1 MRAITARDDQEA
13 RVVLTG
19 HMTSAAPAVDSPPT
33 PGTRWR
39 FVDSLRGFALFGILL
54 VNTLDITRLGIDLA
68 IESARPV
75 DDPVRDLLTVTVQT
89 RFVPIFV
96 FLFGMSL
103 WFVLAGA
110 RSRSPRPGLVMV
122 RRLVGLVAI
131 GGLLMLVYPG
141 NVLLEYGVVG
151 LVMLPIVVFAPRWAT
166 LALGAALTVAAYA
179 LTGGGLA
186 STPGLML
193 LGAGAAAYGLPR
205 VLESAGRGVALVFA
219 GAAVLTVPALL
230 WQATAP
236 GDPRFST
243 PGSIAGL
250 VMAVAYATAL
260 ALLWRT
266 PARRAIAAVF
276 EPLGRMALTNY
287 VVAAIVVAGL
297 ALVVDFG
304 HMASV
309 VPGLA
314 ISVALIAVQSVLSR
328 LWLARFVYGPVE
340 WAWRSVTWWR
350 PAALV
355 RRAS

>member
-1 MRAITARDDQEA
+1 
-13 RVVLTG
+13 
-19 HMTSAAPAVDSPPT
+19 MTSAAPTVDSPPI
-33 PGTRWR
+33 PGIRWR

-68 IESARPV
+68 IENGGAG
-75 DDPVRDLLTVTVQT
+75 DDPVRDLLYLTVQT

-110 RSRSPRPGLVMV
+110 RSRSSRPGLVMV
-122 RRLVGLVAI
+122 RRLAGLVVI
-131 GGLLMLVYPG
+131 GGLLMLVYRG

-151 LVMLPIVVFAPRWAT
+151 LVVLPVVVFAPRWAT
-166 LALGAALTVAAYA
+166 LALGAALTGAAYA
-179 LTGGGLA
+179 LVGGGLA

-219 GAAVLTVPALL
+219 GAALLTVPALM
-230 WQATAP
+230 WQATTP

-243 PGSIAGL
+243 PGGIAGF

-266 PARRAIAAVF
+266 PARRVIAAVF

-304 HMASV
+304 HMTSVAPGLVVSV
-309 VPGLA
+309 V
-314 ISVALIAVQSVLSR
+314 LIAVQSVASR

-340 WAWRSVTWWR
+340 WAWRTVTWWR
-350 PAALV
+350 PATLV
-355 RRAS
+355 RRGA